1 MRIYSSGIYFWLE
14 EYLFECKTNGQKILS
29 FILLPLSLLYA
40 CVSYARRVLAKP
52 IDYQI
57 PVVSIGNLSLGGS
70 GKTPFAVALAR
81 ALPCKVCVILRG
93 YGRAS
98 RGLVQVS
105 DGRQILCGVETS
117 GDEAMLIAQE
127 VPSAVV
133 LVSEDRVEAIWFA
146 KTLGV
151 ECVLLDD
158 GFSKCQI
165 KKLDILLKP
174 QEILN
179 TRVLPSG
186 CYREA
191 SCCEK
196 YADIVAIDG
205 VDFTRE
211 VQMPSL
217 PSNPSNV
224 LLLTSISKPKRLDAY
239 LPKDIKKHYLKDHQ
253 SMSAP
258 QVNAL
263 VDEYGAEG
271 VLATKKDA
279 VKLRELDLSC
289 PLWVMD
295 LQIRL
300 SDKMIKQVR
309 EYIKI

>member
-40 CVSYARRVLAKP
+40 CMSYAKRVLIKP
-52 IDYQI
+52 IDYQV

-70 GKTPFAVALAR
+70 GKTPFAVALAW

-133 LVSEDRVEAIWFA
+133 LVSEDRVEAILFA
-146 KTLGV
+146 KMLGV

-191 SCCEK
+191 PCCEK

-217 PSNPSNV
+217 PSNV

-253 SMSAP
+253 SMSAS
-258 QVNAL
+258 QVNEL
-263 VDEYGAEG
+263 VSEYGVEG
-271 VLATKKDA
+271 ILATQKDA
-279 VKLRELDLSC
+279 VKLRELDLLC
-289 PLWVMD
+289 PIWVMD
-295 LQIRL
+295 LHLRL
-300 SDKMIKQVR
+300 SDKIIMQVR
-309 EYIKI
+309 EYIKL